1 MKAVLKSIAQGV
13 AILVILPLL
22 VTHWFAAILVS
33 ADTSLESHSQLLSLI
48 PGITG
53 SYLRV
58 AFYRF
63 ALQHCDPSAT
73 ISFGTLFSK
82 TTAVIQRNVYIGP
95 RCMLGDVTLEEDV
108 LLGPAVQ
115 IPSGPTTHG
124 FESLETPI
132 RLQPGQKRHITIGRD
147 SWVGASAIVL
157 ADISAQCVVG
167 AASVVTK
174 ATAPRSIVVGNSAR
188 RVAWRGDSGNPN
200 DNGNTNVS

>member
-1 MKAVLKSIAQGV
+1 MKATLKSVARSI
-13 AILVILPLL
+13 AILVVLP
-22 VTHWFAAILVS
+22 VLVS
-33 ADTSLESHSQLLSLI
+33 HRITAIFVGADTSLESHSQLLSLI
-48 PGITG
+48 PGISG

-82 TTAVIQRNVYIGP
+82 TTAVIERNVYIGP

-115 IPSGPTTHG
+115 IPSGPSTHG
-124 FESLETPI
+124 FQSLETPI
-132 RLQPGQKRHITIGRD
+132 RLQPGQKRHVTVGRD
-147 SWVGASAIVL
+147 SWIGASAIIL
-157 ADISAQCVVG
+157 ADIASQCVVG

-174 ATAPRSIVVGNSAR
+174 ATEPCSIVVGNSAK
-188 RVAWRGDSGNPN
+188 RVAWRGAPSKDQ
-200 DNGNTNVS
+200 